1 MKFDQNCLLTDS
13 LHRLEKIVKLSTN
26 NFSPVILVGIGVL
39 VLKKHYVLLFST
51 KIFLRIKGSS
61 PLFFGSNKDSKGIPG
76 FFSIL
81 ETVHGMEGQQIG
93 FWTRE
98 STPFFVLVRLLS
110 LDNGG
115 VTAWP
120 NQSRVHVVL
129 LENNKEEK
137 SSYFFRCEK
146 GGMTSPMP
154 FFHFGSYPKVQAF
167 EKKEEEE
174 KCCQWITRTNSS
186 GQSLLTPT

>member
-1 MKFDQNCLLTDS
+1 MKFDQNSLLTDS

-93 FWTRE
+93 F
-98 STPFFVLVRLLS
+98 
-110 LDNGG
+110 
-115 VTAWP
+115 
-120 NQSRVHVVL
+120 
-129 LENNKEEK
+129 
-137 SSYFFRCEK
+137 
-146 GGMTSPMP
+146 
-154 FFHFGSYPKVQAF
+154 
-167 EKKEEEE
+167 
-174 KCCQWITRTNSS
+174 
-186 GQSLLTPT
+186 

>member
-1 MKFDQNCLLTDS
+1 
-13 LHRLEKIVKLSTN
+13 
-26 NFSPVILVGIGVL
+26 
-39 VLKKHYVLLFST
+39 
-51 KIFLRIKGSS
+51 
-61 PLFFGSNKDSKGIPG
+61 
-76 FFSIL
+76 
-81 ETVHGMEGQQIG
+81 MEGQQIG

-146 GGMTSPMP
+146 GGMTSQCLFSLWQLPQGASSWTWTRRRR
-154 FFHFGSYPKVQAF
+154 GSGVANGLPAVQIPQAGQNCWPRL
-167 EKKEEEE
+167 EKK
-174 KCCQWITRTNSS
+174 KSVKALLKKRIKLHQS
-186 GQSLLTPT
+186 GNEPFLKGHVYVYPINAVHATPHLLMR

>member
-1 MKFDQNCLLTDS
+1 MKFDQNSLLTDS

-39 VLKKHYVLLFST
+39 ALKKHYVLLFST

-93 FWTRE
+93 F
-98 STPFFVLVRLLS
+98 
-110 LDNGG
+110 
-115 VTAWP
+115 
-120 NQSRVHVVL
+120 
-129 LENNKEEK
+129 
-137 SSYFFRCEK
+137 
-146 GGMTSPMP
+146 
-154 FFHFGSYPKVQAF
+154 
-167 EKKEEEE
+167 
-174 KCCQWITRTNSS
+174 
-186 GQSLLTPT
+186 